1 MRVHRQVD
9 VVPALIGIRIGIPGR
24 PQQADPD
31 LPVEHAVPVP
41 PVVED
46 GHSETGL
53 GDVDVAVCAHL
64 ELGRVPRRRRMGR
77 APDAAE
83 LHVAR
88 RHVGAHVERESHRQQ
103 VLVLVPVDL
112 DVDVEA
118 RAAGAQ

>member
-1 MRVHRQVD
+1 MRVQRQIDGVA
-9 VVPALIGIRIGIPGR
+9 ALVGVGIGVAGG
-24 PQQADPD
+24 PQQADPH
-31 LPVEHAVPVP
+31 LPVEHAVPVA

-46 GHSETGL
+46 GHAETGL
-53 GDVDVAVCAHL
+53 GDVDVAVGAHL

-88 RHVGAHVERESHRQQ
+88 RRVGAHVERERHRQQ

-118 RAAGAQ
+118 GAAGAQ